1 MRKHQYTNAILAAF
15 VAACLI
21 LPVSGF
27 AGQMLDVNTATV
39 EQLVEIKGLGEKT
52 AEAIVQYREDH
63 GPFASIDD
71 LAQVKGIGEKKV
83 ESLREHL
90 TAGESKP

>member
-1 MRKHQYTNAILAAF
+1 MKQYKSVATIVGAILAA
-15 VAACLI
+15 CL
-21 LPVSGF
+21 LLSTPVF
-27 AGQMLDVNTATV
+27 AGDMLNVNTATI
-39 EQLVEIKGLGEKT
+39 EQLEEIKGIGEKT

-71 LAQVKGIGEKKV
+71 LIQVKGIGEKKL

-90 TAGESKP
+90 TASKP